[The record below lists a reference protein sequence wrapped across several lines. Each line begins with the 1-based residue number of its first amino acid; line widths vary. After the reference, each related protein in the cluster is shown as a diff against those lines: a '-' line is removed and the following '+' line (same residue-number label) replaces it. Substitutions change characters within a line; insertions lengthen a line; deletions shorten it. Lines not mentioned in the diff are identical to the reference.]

1 MVTNAQVR
9 RLRENRM
16 SGKTLAAAAAAAG
29 MSERTARTWQR
40 GALPSTAKA
49 PRTWRT
55 REDPF
60 ADVWQSEVV
69 LQLVA
74 DTDGRLQ
81 VLTLF
86 KVLCRRH
93 PGRFQAGQLRTLQRR
108 VRDWRVQYGVAV
120 KVDSP
125 QIDSTSLA
133 QREYLM
139 DIRFLVG
146 FLVVLVV
153 ACRSGCSSGPVSASS
168 TRSGRVSRTAP
179 HRSAS
184 WCSLT

>member
-1 MVTNAQVR
+1 M
-9 RLRENRM
+9 
-16 SGKTLAAAAAAAG
+16 
-29 MSERTARTWQR
+29 
-40 GALPSTAKA
+40 
-49 PRTWRT
+49 
-55 REDPF
+55 
-60 ADVWQSEVV
+60 
-69 LQLVA
+69 
-74 DTDGRLQ
+74 
-81 VLTLF
+81 
-86 KVLCRRH
+86 LCRRH

-153 ACRSGCSSGPVSASS
+153 DVSFGVFIWACIGLINPKWARLPNQ
-168 TRSGRVSRTAP
+168 RLIGR
-179 HRSAS
+179 AS